1 MANIY
6 ERLGV
11 RTIINAKGPSTRLS
25 GGIMRPEVAE
35 AMAEASQ
42 HCVEMAELQAR
53 ASEIIAEITGA
64 EAGLVTSGA
73 AAGLLLGTAACV
85 TGLDAGRMNR
95 LPDTS
100 GMANEIVIVRSQR
113 NFYDHL
119 IRAVGIRLVEVGLP
133 DRYAGAGARDAE
145 AWEIADALSERTA
158 AVHWVAGPNARP
170 RLEQVVEVAHAA
182 GVPVLVDAAAQLPP
196 ADNLRRFI
204 EAGAD
209 LVAFSG
215 GKAIGG
221 PQASGILCGRRY
233 LVMAAALQNLDLDVF
248 YELWAPPAHFIDKT
262 RLKGLPQHGI
272 GRGCKVGKEEIVGL
286 LTALRLFVE
295 EDHAARRARWRGLM
309 QELVDGLAGLAAR
322 PAASAGRR
330 RGAGSRARSGRS
342 GGRRERA
349 RADEA
354 PRARR
359 ARRLRRPV
367 GDRPGPHPVQPDV
380 AKGWRAGADRG
391 AGARGSGARE
401 LSGARSDGRAG
412 AGQGGD
418 RDRRGA
424 GHRRGDRRAA
434 GRGRRARGHRR
445 HARG

>member
-11 RTIINAKGPSTRLS
+11 RTIINANGPSTRLS

-35 AMAEASQ
+35 AMVEASQ
-42 HCVEMAELQAR
+42 HCVEMADLQAR

-64 EAGLVTSGA
+64 EAGLVTAGA
-73 AAGLLLGTAACV
+73 AAGILLGTAACV
-85 TGLDAGRMNR
+85 TGLDPGRMNR
-95 LPDTS
+95 LPITS
-100 GMANEIVIVRSQR
+100 GMANEVVIVRSQR
-113 NFYDHL
+113 NFYDHM
-119 IRAVGIRLVEVGLP
+119 IRAVGVRLVEVGLP

-196 ADNLRRFI
+196 VDNLRRFI
-204 EAGAD
+204 DAGAD
-209 LVAFSG
+209 LVTFSG

-262 RLKGLPQHGI
+262 RLKGLPQHGL

-295 EDHAARRARWRGLM
+295 EDAGARRARWRALM
-309 QELVDGLAGLAAR
+309 QELADGLQGLPHARVHLLDEGEALLVALDLDEAAAR
-322 PAASAGRR
+322 LSALELMKRLEHGTPPVFADPLALDRGRILFGPISLKDGEPA
-330 RGAGSRARSGRS
+330 
-342 GGRRERA
+342 
-349 RADEA
+349 
-354 PRARR
+354 
-359 ARRLRRPV
+359 
-367 GDRPGPHPVQPDV
+367 QI
-380 AKGWRAGADRG
+380 ADRVR
-391 AGARGSGARE
+391 A
-401 LSGARSDGRAG
+401 LLGRAN
-412 AGQGGD
+412 
-418 RDRRGA
+418 
-424 GHRRGDRRAA
+424 
-434 GRGRRARGHRR
+434 
-445 HARG
+445 